1 MKKCIPEWE
10 RRRGLGWFWKME
22 RSGVVGEKDVAM
34 ALTLSLVLL
43 FFFFVDNNNNNS
55 NVYVYVRSCH
65 NRTVSQCSSVHTT
78 KLAHNFIVLMLRYV
92 RGELLFWYPCLLI
105 FILVL
110 SFILLL
116 GRVPLKFLI

>member
-43 FFFFVDNNNNNS
+43 FFFFVDNNNNNNS
-55 NVYVYVRSCH
+55 NVYVYVRSFVPQPH
-65 NRTVSQCSSVHTT
+65 RVTMFFRTYYQIG
-78 KLAHNFIVLMLRYV
+78 A
-92 RGELLFWYPCLLI
+92 
-105 FILVL
+105 
-110 SFILLL
+110 
-116 GRVPLKFLI
+116 